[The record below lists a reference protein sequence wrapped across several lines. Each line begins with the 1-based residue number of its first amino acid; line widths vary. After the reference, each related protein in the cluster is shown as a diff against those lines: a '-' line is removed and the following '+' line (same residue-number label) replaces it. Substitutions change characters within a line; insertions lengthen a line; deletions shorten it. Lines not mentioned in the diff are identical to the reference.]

1 MDKSKI
7 ILSSLIISLFL
18 VVFFAANDKVSFVYA
33 NNHTNTTFCYDTD
46 GGYNPP
52 VRGTASTQNDTRTDS
67 CLSTRYLKEYYCVSQ
82 NNNNHIISQ
91 TVDCQ
96 QPGGPFNKC
105 SLGKCLIRNNN
116 TNQSGGGNSPLFM
129 KYPTRPRDELF
140 RSPPSL
146 TGARCILTA
155 DPNSGIGAF
164 YSKLR
169 ANFYNIPP
177 EIKDALIKCNQN
189 DPGVKIS
196 LVSGAASR
204 LCYYPEIQIP
214 TIHRAS
220 AQGGQTS
227 CFTNVNQTPT
237 RWGIPK
243 VGCTETD
250 NGRDYPNRGFTTN
263 GTQSGQDLC
272 QSTTILKEYYCGN
285 WDSVLF
291 EQVHCPSQGF
301 RSCEF
306 GRCSSSPSFMK
317 VATTTP
323 YNNEGLKSRFFLWKI
338 FDIFKGK
345 STGDA
350 VRRTSSD
357 DSIFGWLILGVIL
370 VAGLMYFNN
379 RNTRYNKNSSS
390 NNKSSKRR

>member
-1 MDKSKI
+1 MNKKI
-7 ILSSLIISLFL
+7 IFSSLIISLFL
-18 VVFFAANDKVSFVYA
+18 VVFFAANDKVAFVYA
-33 NNHTNTTFCYDTD
+33 NNHTTNCTDTD
-46 GGYNPP
+46 GGVNYP
-52 VRGTASTQNDTRTDS
+52 VRGTASTQNMSRTD
-67 CLSTRYLKEYYCVSQ
+67 TCVSNKVLTEYFCSNNQIASKNVKCQSIGYRSCSLGACTGSTGPQGNGTIFKSPPRSLEQAKQ
-82 NNNNHIISQ
+82 NNNSQ
-91 TVDCQ
+91 
-96 QPGGPFNKC
+96 
-105 SLGKCLIRNNN
+105 
-116 TNQSGGGNSPLFM
+116 
-129 KYPTRPRDELF
+129 Y
-140 RSPPSL
+140 
-146 TGARCILTA
+146 CILTA

>member
-18 VVFFAANDKVSFVYA
+18 VVFFAANDKVAFVYA
-33 NNHTNTTFCYDTD
+33 NNHTNATCYDTD
-46 GGYNPP
+46 GGVNPP
-52 VRGTASTQNDTRTDS
+52 IRGTVYVNGLNGTFKFPDN
-67 CLSTRYLKEYYCVSQ
+67 CWNTRYLTEYYCVGPQ
-82 NNNNHIISQ
+82 
-91 TVDCQ
+91 VDHRVIDCR
-96 QPGGPFNKC
+96 
-105 SLGKCLIRNNN
+105 LGYSSCYLGACIGTSTNN
-116 TNQSGGGNSPLFM
+116 TNNSISSGAKM
-129 KYPTRPRDELF
+129 F
-140 RSPPSL
+140 RSPPTSEQFKQNNN
-146 TGARCILTA
+146 TQYCILTA

-169 ANFYNIPP
+169 ASFYNVPP
-177 EIKDALIKCNQN
+177 EVKEALIKCNQN
-189 DPGVKIS
+189 DPGVKVG

-214 TIHRAS
+214 ILHRAS
-220 AQGGQTS
+220 AQGGQIS

-237 RWGIPK
+237 GWGIPK

-272 QSTTILKEYYCGN
+272 QSTTLLKEYYCGN
-285 WDSVLF
+285 LNSVLF

-317 VATTTP
+317 VATTTQ
-323 YNNEGLKSRFFLWKI
+323 YGGEELKSRFFLWKI

-379 RNTRYNKNSSS
+379 KGNRVNKNQSN